1 MHWLFQHM
9 YFGIFFRH
17 INKPFSSNFAFSFV
31 MREMKGESVSS
42 GFHLNRNSRKL
53 DGLVTSE
60 VEDTFQFMISK
71 RFVTKRFYNELT

>member
-1 MHWLFQHM
+1 M
-9 YFGIFFRH
+9 YFGISFRH

-42 GFHLNRNSRKL
+42 GFHLNLNSRKL